1 MATIDDLNT
10 QIQDILNR
18 FGCRDPKT
26 DIALYCLCC
35 KVALEVCRQNGH
47 SMPVHHS
54 NAISAI
60 CSTCADVCQLRLII
74 DEHKI
79 GKKMLDDINSSNS
92 RWSNIDEL
100 IHFSLYNESGN
111 FLGDADSEIDFWFMS
126 QIITELMPVADDNE
140 QISFAIVVE
149 SLFLADA
156 LVQWASQIAKT
167 ERDTE
172 VAVTAV
178 TSYIQKMGAG
188 MFSGIQDEL
197 EIYLPLKNAG

>member
-1 MATIDDLNT
+1 
-10 QIQDILNR
+10 
-18 FGCRDPKT
+18 
-26 DIALYCLCC
+26 
-35 KVALEVCRQNGH
+35 
-47 SMPVHHS
+47 
-54 NAISAI
+54 
-60 CSTCADVCQLRLII
+60 
-74 DEHKI
+74 
-79 GKKMLDDINSSNS
+79 
-92 RWSNIDEL
+92 
-100 IHFSLYNESGN
+100 
-111 FLGDADSEIDFWFMS
+111 MS
-126 QIITELMPVADDNE
+126 QIITELMPVPDDNE

-172 VAVTAV
+172 VAVAAV